1 VTLLKE
7 IKEKSGTLEY
17 MYVKMIST
25 NEDTE
30 IREWN
35 KYLKY
40 SNEAT
45 HRDLALVLYLV
56 YTKSKAGYI
65 VILFFYHIGI
75 Y

>member
-1 VTLLKE
+1 MDYGGFV
-7 IKEKSGTLEY
+7 SVY
-17 MYVKMIST
+17 AY
-25 NEDTE
+25 
-30 IREWN
+30 N

-65 VILFFYHIGI
+65 VILFFSILGSI
-75 Y
+75 EDVTL